1 MIRYL
6 LSRIGCLML
15 LVGAIV
21 LVLGIAAESSGEP
34 AFNLVL
40 IGAGL
45 TFLGLLL
52 WSRLRRKQ
60 HRNTSFSMFRKRD
73 SREEQETDDE
83 WDDHNDD
90 W

>member
-6 LSRIGCLML
+6 LSRMGCLMF
-15 LVGAIV
+15 LVGAVV
-21 LVLGIAAESSGEP
+21 LVLGVAAESSGEP

-45 TFLGLLL
+45 TFLGLFL
-52 WSRLRRKQ
+52 WNKLRRKQ
-60 HRNTSFSMFRKRD
+60 RRNTRFSMFRKRD
-73 SREEQETDDE
+73 SREEQEVDDE
-83 WDDHNDD
+83 WDDRNDD

>member
-52 WSRLRRKQ
+52 WSKLRRKQ
-60 HRNTSFSMFRKRD
+60 RRNTRFSMFRKRD

-83 WDDHNDD
+83 WDDHNDN

>member
-6 LSRIGCLML
+6 LSRIGCLMF
-15 LVGAIV
+15 LVGAVV

-34 AFNLVL
+34 AFTLVL

-45 TFLGLLL
+45 AFLGMLL
-52 WSRLRRKQ
+52 WSKLRRKQ
-60 HRNTSFSMFRKRD
+60 RRNTRFSMFRRREN
-73 SREEQETDDE
+73 REEQENEDG
-83 WDDHNDD
+83 WDDQYDD

>member
-6 LSRIGCLML
+6 LSRIGCLMF
-15 LVGAIV
+15 LVGAVV

-34 AFNLVL
+34 ALNLVL

-52 WSRLRRKQ
+52 WSKLRRKQ
-60 HRNTSFSMFRKRD
+60 RRGTRFAMFRKREQ
-73 SREEQETDDE
+73 REEQDVEDE
-83 WDDHNDD
+83 WDDQYDD

>member
-6 LSRIGCLML
+6 LSRMGCLMF
-15 LVGAIV
+15 LVGAVI
-21 LVLGIAAESSGEP
+21 LVLGVAAESSGEP

-60 HRNTSFSMFRKRD
+60 SRNTRFSMFRKRD

-83 WDDHNDD
+83 WNDRNDD

>member
-6 LSRIGCLML
+6 LSRMGCLMF
-15 LVGAIV
+15 LVGAVI
-21 LVLGIAAESSGEP
+21 LVLGVAAESSGEP

-60 HRNTSFSMFRKRD
+60 RRNTRFSMFRKRD
-73 SREEQETDDE
+73 DREEQETEDE
-83 WDDHNDD
+83 WNDHNDD

>member
-52 WSRLRRKQ
+52 WSKLRRKQ
-60 HRNTSFSMFRKRD
+60 RRNTRFSMFRKRD

>member
-6 LSRIGCLML
+6 FSRIGCLMF
-15 LVGAIV
+15 LVGVVV
-21 LVLGIAAESSGEP
+21 LVLGIAAETSGEP

-45 TFLGLLL
+45 VFLGFLL
-52 WSRLRRKQ
+52 WNKLRRKQ
-60 HRNTSFSMFRKRD
+60 RRNTRFSLFRR
-73 SREEQETDDE
+73 RERQEEQETEDG
-83 WDDHNDD
+83 WDDQYDD

>member
-15 LVGAIV
+15 LVGAVV

-60 HRNTSFSMFRKRD
+60 HRNTRFSMFRKRD

>member
-15 LVGAIV
+15 LVGAVV

-60 HRNTSFSMFRKRD
+60 HRNTRFSMFRKRD
-73 SREEQETDDE
+73 DREEQESDDE

>member
-6 LSRIGCLML
+6 FSRIGCLMF
-15 LVGAIV
+15 LVGAVV
-21 LVLGIAAESSGEP
+21 LVLGVAAESSGEP

-52 WSRLRRKQ
+52 WSKLRQKQ
-60 HRNTSFSMFRKRD
+60 RRNTRFSMFRKRD
-73 SREEQETDDE
+73 DREEQDGDNK
-83 WDDHNDD
+83 WDDRNDD

>member
-6 LSRIGCLML
+6 LSRMGCLMF
-15 LVGAIV
+15 LVGAVV

-34 AFNLVL
+34 AFNLVS

-52 WSRLRRKQ
+52 WSKLRRKQ
-60 HRNTSFSMFRKRD
+60 RRNTRFSMFRKRD
-73 SREEQETDDE
+73 DREEQDVDDE
-83 WDDHNDD
+83 WDDRNDD

>member
-6 LSRIGCLML
+6 LSRIGCLMF
-15 LVGAIV
+15 LVGAVV
-21 LVLGIAAESSGEP
+21 LVLGIAAETSGEP

-45 TFLGLLL
+45 VFLGFLL
-52 WSRLRRKQ
+52 WNKLRRRQ
-60 HRNTSFSMFRKRD
+60 RRNTRFSRFRRREQ
-73 SREEQETDDE
+73 REEQETEDR
-83 WDDHNDD
+83 WDDHNDN